1 MSVKLTSWHKACEAI
16 HYIFCQR
23 HRSLPKQA
31 WGILFCHI
39 VVKPCCSSQCN
50 CISGINKY
58 FSRRADNFQVAHIFI
73 LQCLLSPSSNQVNHT
88 QKYASVPLYN
98 ISMLAACGLTVFQ
111 KIISLQS
118 MWSLV
123 HVCYVKFQCSMKI
136 VKITLNKVT
145 EPASFLC
152 ITHTHTHTH
161 LTALSGTSRVRF
173 HWSKRQ

>member
-1 MSVKLTSWHKACEAI
+1 MSVKLTSWHNACEAI

-23 HRSLPKQA
+23 HRPLPKQA

-39 VVKPCCSSQCN
+39 VVKPCCGSQCN

-152 ITHTHTHTH
+152 ITHTHTHPFN
-161 LTALSGTSRVRF
+161 GPF
-173 HWSKRQ
+173 WD